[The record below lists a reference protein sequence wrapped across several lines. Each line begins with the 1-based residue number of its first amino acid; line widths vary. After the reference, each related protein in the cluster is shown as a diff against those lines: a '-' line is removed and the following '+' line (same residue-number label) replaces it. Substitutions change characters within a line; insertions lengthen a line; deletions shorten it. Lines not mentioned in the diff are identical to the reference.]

1 MLLIAGC
8 TPGVYQSKPVDG
20 PPAIVPA
27 GLINLPDAIPRDE
40 VPCGGCARP
49 YVIDGVRYQPL
60 ASNLGYRERGHAS
73 WYGSAFHGNP
83 TATGERYDMFAMT
96 AAHKTLPL
104 PSYAR
109 VRNLQNGRQVTV
121 KVNDRG
127 PFHAGRIIDLSY
139 AAAVK
144 LGIDQIG
151 SAPVE
156 VVALPLSAGAV
167 SATNKPVSTVNG
179 VYYQAGAF
187 ANPQNARALQVKLLA
202 AGVEPVEIFAVE
214 VNGRRLHRVRV
225 GPVTEDIETLMIA
238 RLKDLGLYSP
248 AKDTP

>member
-83 TATGERYDMFAMT
+83 
-96 AAHKTLPL
+96 
-104 PSYAR
+104 
-109 VRNLQNGRQVTV
+109 
-121 KVNDRG
+121 
-127 PFHAGRIIDLSY
+127 
-139 AAAVK
+139 
-144 LGIDQIG
+144 
-151 SAPVE
+151 
-156 VVALPLSAGAV
+156 
-167 SATNKPVSTVNG
+167 
-179 VYYQAGAF
+179 
-187 ANPQNARALQVKLLA
+187 NARALQVKVLA